1 MNTDGIR
8 VGRGAIKSVKESHR
22 CQKDGRQGQME
33 LRWREETGTKR
44 YKEGINVTEKNRKVD
59 QRTSSLRNY
68 LSRDSNFIL
77 CSSYGSLEKVAASFI
92 ELNIEELPKLKFY
105 GSKSNEEK
113 TLLGYQD
120 FWSVLCKCYRPWL
133 QNLKNKYS
141 RSHEGYKRD
150 GKKCSHDSHECVRFS
165 RD

>member
-22 CQKDGRQGQME
+22 CQKDDRQGQME

-44 YKEGINVTEKNRKVD
+44 CKEGINVTEKNRKVD

-113 TLLGYQD
+113 NTSRLPGFLVSFVQVLQTLVTKPEKQIFKKPLG
-120 FWSVLCKCYRPWL
+120 L
-133 QNLKNKYS
+133 QT
-141 RSHEGYKRD
+141 
-150 GKKCSHDSHECVRFS
+150 
-165 RD
+165 